1 MPHSFRER
9 LLRGDVLVGPMV
21 CLSSPEVVEILCG
34 AGFDWL
40 FLEAEHA
47 PATPQSLQHMMI
59 AAGDTPCVVR
69 LPNHDEIWV
78 KRALDMGAAGV
89 IVPQVNS
96 AEQAREVVRFAKY
109 APVGQRGVGV
119 SRAHGYGY
127 AVVDY
132 IARANQDTAVI
143 VQAEHIDAVKNIE
156 AITDVPGLD
165 AVLIGPYDLSASMGK
180 MGRVN
185 DPEVVEAISVV
196 ARTAKRKNLK
206 LGFFGVSVDAVKP
219 YVESGFTLIAAGV
232 DTMLL
237 GQAASL
243 LCKTLKGDA
252 SAKVVV
258 ENAAKLSV
266 VGL

>member
-1 MPHSFRER
+1 MSTSFRER
-9 LLRGDVLVGPMV
+9 LRRGDLLVGPMV

-47 PATPQSLQHMMI
+47 PASPQTLQHMMI
-59 AAGDTPCVVR
+59 AARDVPCVVR

-89 IVPQVNS
+89 IVPQVNTG
-96 AEQAREVVRFAKY
+96 AQARDVVRFAKY
-109 APVGQRGVGV
+109 APVGERGVGV

-127 AVVDY
+127 AVADY

-143 VQAEHIDAVKNIE
+143 VQAEHIDAVRNIE

-180 MGRVN
+180 MGQVD
-185 DPEVVEAISVV
+185 DPEVVAAVNTV
-196 ARTAKRKNLK
+196 ATTARRKNLQ
-206 LGFFGVSVDAVKP
+206 LGFFGVSADAVKAR
-219 YVESGFTLIAAGV
+219 VADGFTLIAAGV

-237 GQAASL
+237 GQAA
-243 LCKTLKGDA
+243 
-252 SAKVVV
+252 
-258 ENAAKLSV
+258 AKLYRD
-266 VGL
+266 LKAA

>member
-1 MPHSFRER
+1 MPTSFRER
-9 LLRGDVLVGPMV
+9 LRRGDLLVGPMV
-21 CLSSPEVVEILCG
+21 CLSSPEVVEVLCG

-47 PATPQSLQHMMI
+47 PVSPQALQHMMI
-59 AAGDTPCVVR
+59 AARDVPCVVR

-89 IVPQVNS
+89 IVPQVNT
-96 AEQAREVVRFAKY
+96 AAQARDLVRFAKY
-109 APVGQRGVGV
+109 APAGARGVGV

-127 AVVDY
+127 AVADY

-143 VQAEHIDAVKNIE
+143 VQAEHIDAVRNIE

-180 MGRVN
+180 MGQVN
-185 DPEVVEAISVV
+185 DPEVVAAFDTV
-196 ARTAKRKNLK
+196 ATTARRKNLK
-206 LGFFGVSVDAVKP
+206 LGFFGVSADAVKTR
-219 YVESGFTLIAAGV
+219 VAEGFTLIAAGV

-237 GQAASL
+237 GQAASNL
-243 LCKTLKGDA
+243 YRELKPTP
-252 SAKVVV
+252 AKQVVK
-258 ENAAKLSV
+258 EAA
-266 VGL
+266 